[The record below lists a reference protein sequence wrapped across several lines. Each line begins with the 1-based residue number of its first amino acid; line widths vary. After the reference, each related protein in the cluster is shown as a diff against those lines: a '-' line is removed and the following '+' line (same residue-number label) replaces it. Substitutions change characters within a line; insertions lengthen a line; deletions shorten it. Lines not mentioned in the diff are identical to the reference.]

1 MKIRR
6 AVTGD
11 IGRISELLSQVL
23 EIHAKLRPDIFIP
36 GRVKY
41 TPDELETILCDD
53 SRPVYVAEDGKG
65 SVAGYAFCQ
74 LRERPF
80 SNTMIPG
87 VSMFID
93 DLCVDSS
100 FRGKHVGSL
109 LFEFVCSEAK
119 RLGCADVTLDVWEG
133 NDAAFGFYGKMGMR
147 TRERRMELFLDLP
160 GKASEATQD
169 ETPCG
174 DAPRTCDGTG
184 DDREDSRI
192 DRISRY
198 EAILDRLRSLADRCS
213 AAQKELDDAGSEI
226 DALAAYY
233 GSDDWRSDFE
243 ADEAGLLPQDLKRGV
258 LSEDAVYD
266 LLEEIDGLKGRK

>member
-1 MKIRR
+1 MIIRR

-11 IGRISELLSQVL
+11 IGMISELLSQVL

-41 TPDELETILCDD
+41 TPYELEEILRDD
-53 SRPVYVAEDGKG
+53 TRPVYVAEDDEG
-65 SVAGYAFCQ
+65 SIAGYAFCQ

-109 LFEFVCSEAK
+109 LFECVCSEAK
-119 RLGCADVTLDVWEG
+119 RLVCADVTLDVWEG
-133 NDAAFGFYGKMGMR
+133 NDAALGFYGKMGMR

-174 DAPRTCDGTG
+174 DAPRTCDGAIDTK
-184 DDREDSRI
+184 DARI
-192 DRISRY
+192 ERISRY

-213 AAQKELDDAGSEI
+213 VALEELENAGSEI